1 VAHKLHE
8 PHAVWRTDHYTEHAS
23 KSEIPL
29 YPMALYLDGVVF
41 QKRDSTLGFWL
52 YNLLTGTRQLFAVLK
67 KSQLCKCGCRGWCTL
82 YNVFSFLRWD
92 LEHLLKGVS
101 ASSRHDGG
109 PWRASDEKRQAS
121 AGMIMLMRG
130 LVLFVKGDWA
140 EFAHSLG
147 FPTWSHKTWPCIF
160 CFASLLQLSTI
171 QGFNPMEFPFEL
183 FDQAKYEDACAL
195 CEILVTIITEAMKK
209 QIVSL
214 LVYDKRKK
222 TGASH
227 GRALVSDVPTLGLLS
242 GDRLEPSQTL
252 LDIGALE
259 QAEVPITVTFWRTSN
274 ETKTKHRN
282 PLFHESTG
290 VVVDALAIDNLHT
303 LHLGV
308 FKHYVMLVLWFLVD
322 SKYSMQPNVAN
333 SHTQEERFQ
342 LIVMRLRSELWE
354 FYPLLEKRVGH
365 AVTRLTDLTCS
376 MMGEHSKR
384 KLKTKAAETR
394 WLLPFAS
401 HMLDTY
407 MDTFSDQSTARK
419 LQLAGQA
426 LVEHWECMDNASDV
440 LLPTEIQVPTIV
452 NISRPSSH

>member
-1 VAHKLHE
+1 MPPLSPSGHFQRQIDKVLNLKERNHILYDLDMPGHAKYSASREVSSIHIIPPSELVVDEVFKNPTVAHKLHE

-147 FPTWSHKTWPCIF
+147 FRTWSHKTWPCIF

-209 QIVSL
+209 QNC
-214 LVYDKRKK
+214 
-222 TGASH
+222 
-227 GRALVSDVPTLGLLS
+227 VP
-242 GDRLEPSQTL
+242 
-252 LDIGALE
+252 
-259 QAEVPITVTFWRTSN
+259 V
-274 ETKTKHRN
+274 
-282 PLFHESTG
+282 G
-290 VVVDALAIDNLHT
+290 VRQ
-303 LHLGV
+303 
-308 FKHYVMLVLWFLVD
+308 K
-322 SKYSMQPNVAN
+322 
-333 SHTQEERFQ
+333 EEDWSFP
-342 LIVMRLRSELWE
+342 W
-354 FYPLLEKRVGH
+354 
-365 AVTRLTDLTCS
+365 
-376 MMGEHSKR
+376 
-384 KLKTKAAETR
+384 
-394 WLLPFAS
+394 
-401 HMLDTY
+401 
-407 MDTFSDQSTARK
+407 
-419 LQLAGQA
+419 
-426 LVEHWECMDNASDV
+426 
-440 LLPTEIQVPTIV
+440 
-452 NISRPSSH
+452 